1 MSDFR
6 EVVASLNLLD
16 MGFQGSKY
24 TWSNGRPGNE
34 NIQSR
39 LDRVLATTQ
48 WHNLFPSHMVHHR
61 PWLHSDHSPLI
72 VFFDEIQGLEGTH
85 KK

>member
-1 MSDFR
+1 MGDFR
-6 EVVASLNLLD
+6 EVVTNLNLIN

-39 LDRVLATTQ
+39 LDKVFVTAQ
-48 WHNLFPSHMVHHR
+48 WHSLFPSRMVHNR
-61 PWLHSDHSPLI
+61 PRLHSDHSPLI
-72 VFFDEIQGLEGTH
+72 VFFNEVHGLGGAH
-85 KK
+85 RK